1 MFTGGVHLY
10 VGAIF
15 YKFKPGEIE
24 NAVKE
29 WEDMVLREAKRQKG
43 FIKADMYINEKTGE
57 GLDIGLWETEADA
70 QHFQDTGLFDLL
82 AEGLK
87 DFILEKP
94 RREQFKRISTIS
106 QITFLNF

>member
-1 MFTGGVHLY
+1 MF

-24 NAVKE
+24 EAVKE

-43 FIKADMYINEKTGE
+43 FIKADMFINEDTGE
-57 GLDIGLWETEADA
+57 GLDIGFWETEEDA
-70 QHFQDTGLFDLL
+70 QHFQDTGLFALL

-87 DFILEKP
+87 DYIIEPP
-94 RREQFKRISTIS
+94 RRIQFKLVTSV
-106 QITFLNF
+106 

>member
-1 MFTGGVHLY
+1 MY

-24 NAVKE
+24 GAVKE
-29 WEDMVLREAKRQKG
+29 WEDMVLKEAKRQKG
-43 FIKADMYINEKTGE
+43 FIKADMFINEDTGE
-57 GLDIGLWETEADA
+57 GLDIGFWETMEDA

-94 RREQFKRISTIS
+94 RRVQFKRITSV
-106 QITFLNF
+106 